1 MNKIIAITLLL
12 LTILMI
18 CFSGCIS
25 SKEETSIQSIPGTP
39 AHPQVTV
46 NETQTAT
53 PQSNTSATVELMNVS
68 TLNRTE
74 VKKEDMKNIQTDVS
88 NMGGAV
94 EAKGIMAYL

>member
-1 MNKIIAITLLL
+1 MNKILSISLLL
-12 LTILMI
+12 LTILMV
-18 CFSGCIS
+18 CFSGCTS
-25 SKEETSIQSIPGTP
+25 SKEETNIQSIPETP

-46 NETQTAT
+46 NETQMVT
-53 PQSNTSATVELMNVS
+53 PQQNTSVTVELMNVS

-88 NMGGAV
+88 NTGGAV